1 VREGTKHIDR
11 DAQFRYINDQ
21 AVDFLGADQP
31 VISVDTKR
39 KELVGKFQEQRPRVE
54 PQG

>member
-1 VREGTKHIDR
+1 MA

-39 KELVGKFQEQRPRVE
+39 KEVVGNFKNNGRKWSPKRGRPS
-54 PQG
+54 